1 MYQYAASITKLIEQ
15 FARLPG
21 IGPKTA
27 QRLSFHVL
35 NMSQQ
40 HVEEFAAALLA
51 VKEDIVTCP
60 VCYNLTDVEPCR
72 ICRDESR
79 DRSLICVVEEPQDV
93 VAFEKTRDYKGLYH
107 VLHGVIS
114 PMEGIGPE
122 DLKIKE
128 LLKRLGN
135 EQVKEVIIAT
145 NPDVEGETTALY
157 LTKLLKPMGIKVTRI
172 AYGVPVGGDLEYADT
187 VTLGRA
193 LLGRQEIT

>member
-72 ICRDESR
+72 ICSDESR

-114 PMEGIGPE
+114 PMEGVGPE

-135 EQVKEVIIAT
+135 EEVKEIIVAT

>member
-1 MYQYAASITKLIEQ
+1 MYRYAASITKLIEQ

-51 VKEDIVTCP
+51 VKEDIVACP

-114 PMEGIGPE
+114 PMEGVGPE

-135 EQVKEVIIAT
+135 EEVKEIIVAT